1 MRLQDAAQSQL
12 DRAAAKYRREYDR
25 GYLLSQQGDSER
37 AQRILDKA
45 NREYAR
51 AKAIFEATTGRKAVA

>member
-1 MRLQDAAQSQL
+1 VRIQDHAQNQL
-12 DRAAAKYRREYDR
+12 DRAARKYRREYDR

-45 NREYAR
+45 NREYAE
-51 AKAIFEATTGRKAVA
+51 AKRVFTMTTGRKA